1 MQKKAAIG
9 SFFDEFSKFETLSI
23 GTALRSLSQDS
34 LSVDHAEELLDF
46 EARLKLL
53 ERMAFARDI
62 PSSLMMELEAVF
74 LRARKLH
81 DLREELARNV
91 AAAANDEQES
101 ATARQNAGSQP
112 ANRKPMK
119 RRKANYAKLEQLAN
133 VVPAESTVVDYAAEA
148 VELQDALHAISAKVD
163 TQLRVNDTQA

>member
-81 DLREELARNV
+81 DLRE
-91 AAAANDEQES
+91 
-101 ATARQNAGSQP
+101 
-112 ANRKPMK
+112 
-119 RRKANYAKLEQLAN
+119 
-133 VVPAESTVVDYAAEA
+133 
-148 VELQDALHAISAKVD
+148 
-163 TQLRVNDTQA
+163 